1 VPERMKDLPNSDT
14 VKFIHVL
21 CDPVRRSFSHFLHM
35 FTVQGSLNF
44 INIFFNIVL
53 KGHTDAR
60 VVAGFEFLSKNFGE
74 LSKED
79 AFAETIE
86 LAFKNLLGGKELSD
100 VSDDEIRESVRD
112 YFTK

>member
-1 VPERMKDLPNSDT
+1 VIQSDA
-14 VKFIHVL
+14 VF
-21 CDPVRRSFSHFLHM
+21 P
-35 FTVQGSLNF
+35 
-44 INIFFNIVL
+44 IFFTCSLFKVGFPFFLNL
-53 KGHTDAR
+53 QTFKGHTDAR
-60 VVAGFEFLSKNFGE
+60 VKEGFEFLSNNFGE
-74 LSKED
+74 LSKEE

>member
-1 VPERMKDLPNSDT
+1 
-14 VKFIHVL
+14 
-21 CDPVRRSFSHFLHM
+21 M
-35 FTVQGSLNF
+35 FF
-44 INIFFNIVL
+44 YFL

-79 AFAETIE
+79 AFSETIE